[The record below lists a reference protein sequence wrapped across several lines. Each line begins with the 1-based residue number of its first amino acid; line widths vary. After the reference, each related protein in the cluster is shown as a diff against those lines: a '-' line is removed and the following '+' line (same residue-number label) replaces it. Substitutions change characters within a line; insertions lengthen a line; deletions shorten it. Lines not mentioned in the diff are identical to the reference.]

1 MKKVITV
8 VFSITFLVLGFTAC
22 GGGDEVDAFLDATEN
37 MLDVMENDVLPAA
50 EEMAS
55 AMKAMEESDLDPSSF
70 SESQMKRMEE
80 IQEKGES
87 LDRKMQN
94 MDVDFPF

>member
-37 MLDVMENDVLPAA
+37 MLDVMENDFLPAA

-55 AMKAMEESDLDPSSF
+55 TMKAMEESDLDPSSF
-70 SESQMKRMEE
+70 SESQKKRMEE
-80 IQEKGES
+80 IKEQGNS
-87 LDRKMQN
+87 LGKKMEN
-94 MDVDFPF
+94 MDIDLPF